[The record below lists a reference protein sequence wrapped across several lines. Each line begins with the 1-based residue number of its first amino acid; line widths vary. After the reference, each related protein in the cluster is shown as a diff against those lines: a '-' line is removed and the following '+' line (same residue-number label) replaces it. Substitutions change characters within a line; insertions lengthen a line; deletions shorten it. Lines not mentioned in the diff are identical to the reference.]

1 MNMRQWHGWGIAG
14 LVGLALATGTRGGTV
29 PLQIVFDPPAT
40 DVTVSCRD
48 IPPPP
53 SAKASG
59 GCQVPAL
66 AKDLV
71 LYYPF
76 DRNLGGGVQDAS
88 GNGRTG
94 QVQGATWV
102 PYGPRGGAFRFDNNT
117 QCIVAPD
124 AELPS
129 GDAPRT
135 MAMWIKLDT
144 LYPEEVTG
152 LLSYGTPMWN
162 QMCGLGVDWRNDRNQ
177 FYFTQHGGVALT
189 AWKLIRPGSWH
200 HLAYVYEGAGR
211 HCLYIDGWPSDG
223 ENELHGPLDTVLSGR
238 LLLGGH
244 PGSVGPDGGYLDEVM
259 IFSRAL
265 SPAEVA
271 ALQRGAV
278 PCEIQ
283 ETAEGDCP
291 RVITRVWVPR
301 SKFEIGPGGREIP
314 VKMVETSAG
323 ECPRI
328 ITRVWTA
335 TDPCGATASATQTI
349 TVVDAEPP
357 VLVGVPGDIT
367 VECGAVPPPA
377 RVFALDAGNCGF
389 PPIHPWPGD
398 MPHRMSAAPD
408 RVEADDALAG
418 WLRNDLVLHYTFET
432 VKDGVV
438 ADASGQGNDGRLVAA
453 ELGPGVQGQ
462 GVRLDGATA
471 YVRAPSSE
479 SLMPEAVT
487 LAAWIKLDVPPVDV
501 APVIFKRNLGYND
514 NEAYSLQVTPGCVV
528 RLALGNGSWQ
538 RLLDSDRPL
547 ELGKWH
553 HVAATFAQP
562 VMNVYVDGMLAAT
575 GAYDL
580 PLQHDLGAD
589 LFIGSRDHASH
600 PLGPFAA
607 CQLDEVRIYR
617 RALSAAGIG
626 ALVRRPLAVTMTETS
641 TGDCP
646 GTITRV
652 WTASDRCGNIASA
665 TQTIAM
671 AGPVPAGDWYVATD
685 GDDSAAGTSW
695 ATAKR
700 TIQAAVDLAAEGDT
714 VWVSNGVYETGT
726 RVTPGH
732 LLLNRV
738 VIANDITVRSV
749 NGPEATIIR
758 GQGPRGSNA
767 VRCVFMAA
775 GRLVGFTLA
784 NGHTRLEGETSHY
797 DENGGGLSVDPMGSG
812 VASNC
817 VFIGNYAYNAGGGT
831 YGTYYNCMFRENGAV
846 RAGGAVAV
854 GTLHNCFV
862 GENSAGQFGGGVDQ
876 GTLYNCTVT
885 GNSSENGGG
894 AFHCTLYNGIVYG
907 NSPAN
912 VEWVTGLFSCT
923 TPLQPG
929 EGNLDADPKL
939 LSGGHIA
946 GDSPCV
952 GKGSAAYAVGTDIDG
967 DTWLNPPAMGCDEP
981 VGFPPGPATR
991 HVWQD
996 SPAPGYPFDTWEN
1009 AAHTIQGAVDAAV
1022 PGDTVLV
1029 TNGVYSGA
1037 GNRDITY
1044 RGKALVV
1051 RSLHGPDHTI
1061 VDCGKE
1067 GRGFAFN
1074 SAEPPEAVLSGFT
1087 IRNGQAVN
1095 GGGIFCSARP
1105 TIENCVIISN
1115 QVLTVS
1121 GAPYHRSGAGIY
1133 IEGAG
1138 ANPAIRNCRILNNDA
1153 DRIAPVPGVT
1163 ANGGGIAVMSGAE
1176 AWIESCEVAGNRVMY
1191 GGGGI
1196 YIEGPGVTVVNCV
1209 IQGNESAYWGGGV
1222 HCQNDSTTDASRL
1235 LSCLIR
1241 NNTSLDVGGGI
1252 ATYSGL
1258 VAENCTLY
1266 GNYGW
1271 RGGGIWAWP
1280 GTQPRFLNS
1289 VVWSN
1294 KAGWAGPQFNGG
1306 SNSVVL
1312 SYCCI
1317 ESEAPWPGSGNIN
1330 LPPLFADE
1338 AAGDFRL
1345 QPASP
1350 CRDAGANAFVSGTTD
1365 LDGSPRV
1372 VNGLVDMGAYE
1383 RQEPLAYKQASSPS
1397 SRTISFQS
1405 SPDRLYTLQWCED
1418 LVAGLWQSVP
1428 GQTRIP
1434 GSGGLDALSD
1444 PKPQDAS
1451 FYRIVVEEP

>member
-1 MNMRQWHGWGIAG
+1 MNKIQWRGWGIAG
-14 LVGLALATGTRGGTV
+14 WLGLALATGGWGGTV
-29 PLQIVFDPPAT
+29 PLHIVFDPPAA
-40 DVTVSCRD
+40 DATVSCRD

-53 SAKASG
+53 SAKAVG

-76 DRNLGGGVQDAS
+76 DRNLGGIVQDAS

-94 QVQGATWV
+94 QVQGAVWV
-102 PYGPRGGAFRFDNNT
+102 PYGPRGGAFRFDNNA

-129 GDAPRT
+129 GDEPRT

-144 LYPEEVTG
+144 LYPDQATG
-152 LLSYGTPMWN
+152 LLSYGTPSPN
-162 QMCGLGVDWRNDRNQ
+162 QMCGLGVDWRNDRDQ
-177 FYFTQHGGVALT
+177 FYFTQNGGVALT
-189 AWKLIRPGSWH
+189 AWKLIRPGRWH
-200 HLAYVYEGAGR
+200 HLAYVYEGGGR
-211 HCLYIDGWPSDG
+211 HRLYVDGLPSDG
-223 ENELHGPLDTVLSGR
+223 ENELHGPLDTVFSGR

-244 PGSVGPDGGYLDEVM
+244 PGSIGPDGGYLDEVM

-271 ALQRGAV
+271 ALHRGAV
-278 PCEIQ
+278 PVEVQ

-291 RVITRVWVPR
+291 RVITRVWMPR
-301 SKFEIGPGGREIP
+301 PDWNGWAGERKIP
-314 VKMVETSAG
+314 VEMVETSAG

-335 TDPCGATASATQTI
+335 TDPCAVTASATQTI

-357 VLVGVPGDIT
+357 VLVGVPGDVT
-367 VECGAVPPPA
+367 VECGAVPPPV
-377 RVFALDAGNCGF
+377 RVFVLDTGNCGV
-389 PPIHPWPGD
+389 PPLHPWPGD
-398 MPHRMSAAPD
+398 MPHRMSAGPD
-408 RVEADDALAG
+408 RVETEDVLAG
-418 WLRNDLVLHYTFET
+418 WLRNGLVLHYTFEA

-438 ADASGQGNDGRLVAA
+438 LDASGQSNDGRLVAA
-453 ELGPGVQGQ
+453 ELAPGVQGR

-479 SLMPEAVT
+479 SLMPEAIT
-487 LAAWIKLDVPPVDV
+487 LAAWIKLDAPPADV

-514 NEAYSLQVTPGCVV
+514 NEAYSLQVTPGGAV
-528 RLALGNGSWQ
+528 RLALGNGNWQ

-553 HVAATFAQP
+553 HVAATFSQP
-562 VMNVYVDGMLAAT
+562 VMNVYLDGVLAAT
-575 GAYDL
+575 GSYDL
-580 PLQHDLGAD
+580 PLQHNPAAD

-607 CQLDEVRIYR
+607 CQLDEVRIYL
-617 RALSAAGIG
+617 RALSAAEMG
-626 ALVRRPLAVTMTETS
+626 ALVRRPLVATMTETS

-646 GTITRV
+646 GTVTRV
-652 WTASDRCGNIASA
+652 WTATDACGNVASATQRIVQAAATSRPPVLVGVPADLEIACGTEIPPPPTVGAQPSPDCPAAPLPGLLVHYAFDADEHGIVTDQSGAGRTAQVKGALWIPDGIRGGALRIDSNLQCIEASDQGLPAGDDPRTIAAWIRLEAALSEATSTGLIFYGKRYAYNQETGVGVDGRLNRDRFFFSQGGACFLSQKPVGGLGEWVHVAYTYGGQGRHHFYVNGAPSDGPNELRGALNTVLDGVLRVGGQPWDQGLAGISLDDVMIFDRELTAAEIAALRRDSFVPVALTETVAGDCPGTVTRVWTATDHCGNRASA
-665 TQTIAM
+665 TQTITIA
-671 AGPVPAGDWYVATD
+671 AAPGPADWYVAVNGND
-685 GDDSAAGTSW
+685 AAAGTSW
-695 ATAKR
+695 DMAKR
-700 TIQAAVDLAAEGDT
+700 TIQAGIDAAAVGDT
-714 VWVSNGVYETGT
+714 VWVG
-726 RVTPGH
+726 
-732 LLLNRV
+732 
-738 VIANDITVRSV
+738 
-749 NGPEATIIR
+749 
-758 GQGPRGSNA
+758 
-767 VRCVFMAA
+767 
-775 GRLVGFTLA
+775 
-784 NGHTRLEGETSHY
+784 
-797 DENGGGLSVDPMGSG
+797 
-812 VASNC
+812 
-817 VFIGNYAYNAGGGT
+817 
-831 YGTYYNCMFRENGAV
+831 
-846 RAGGAVAV
+846 
-854 GTLHNCFV
+854 
-862 GENSAGQFGGGVDQ
+862 
-876 GTLYNCTVT
+876 
-885 GNSSENGGG
+885 
-894 AFHCTLYNGIVYG
+894 
-907 NSPAN
+907 
-912 VEWVTGLFSCT
+912 
-923 TPLQPG
+923 
-929 EGNLDADPKL
+929 
-939 LSGGHIA
+939 
-946 GDSPCV
+946 
-952 GKGSAAYAVGTDIDG
+952 
-967 DTWLNPPAMGCDEP
+967 
-981 VGFPPGPATR
+981 
-991 HVWQD
+991 
-996 SPAPGYPFDTWEN
+996 
-1009 AAHTIQGAVDAAV
+1009 
-1022 PGDTVLV
+1022 
-1029 TNGVYSGA
+1029 NGVYSGA
-1037 GNRDITY
+1037 GNRDVTF
-1044 RGKALVV
+1044 RGKAITV
-1051 RSLHGPDHTI
+1051 RSLNGPADTI
-1061 VDCGKE
+1061 VDCEKA
-1067 GRGFAFN
+1067 GRGFTFN
-1074 SAEPPEAVLSGFT
+1074 SGETHDAVLLGFT
-1087 IRNGQAVN
+1087 IRNGHAAN

-1105 TIENCVIISN
+1105 TIENCVIVSN
-1115 QVLTVS
+1115 QVLTTT
-1121 GAPYHRSGAGIY
+1121 GAPYRRSGAGIY
-1133 IEGAG
+1133 VEGAG
-1138 ANPAIRNCRILNNDA
+1138 ANPAIRNCRIRNNDA

-1163 ANGGGIAVMSGAE
+1163 ANGGGIAVMSGAA

-1222 HCQNDSTTDASRL
+1222 HCQNDSTTGASCL

-1365 LDGSPRV
+1365 LDGNPRV

-1383 RQEPLAYKQASSPS
+1383 LQEPLADKQASSPS

-1444 PKPQDAS
+1444 PKPQAAS